1 MYIDEENIKTIID
14 KFVNDDYVSDYS
26 LLKGHYCRPN
36 KCNKN
41 YSNTHISMQ
50 KHTNKIKSN

>member
-26 LLKGHYCRPN
+26 LLKGHYCRPMEY
-36 KCNKN
+36 NKN
-41 YSNTHISMQ
+41 YNNTHESVQ
-50 KHTNKIKSN
+50 KYE